1 MALRRAFKLGAGSL
15 EWNVDRGADVVAFT
29 NGEVTVVANMGDV
42 AIPLPFT
49 AGLPF
54 SEVLM
59 ASGDLT
65 DDGLLPPDVTAW
77 LVAPYVG

>member
-1 MALRRAFKLGAGSL
+1 M
-15 EWNVDRGADVVAFT
+15 AFT
-29 NGEVTVVANMGDV
+29 NGEVTVIANMGDV
-42 AIPLPFT
+42 AVPLP
-49 AGLPF
+49 A

-77 LVAPYVG
+77 LVAPFIG

>member
-1 MALRRAFKLGAGSL
+1 M
-15 EWNVDRGADVVAFT
+15 
-29 NGEVTVVANMGDV
+29 GEV
-42 AIPLPFT
+42 AIP
-49 AGLPF
+49 LPF

-77 LVAPYVG
+77 LVAPYAG